1 MSRAYAKALGQDCA
15 GCVGR
20 TVRKHLCLERS
31 EPGEGREGQ
40 EQVKQGLVGH
50 WEDLSFYPKEVGPW
64 RTKGG
69 GGEEPDRC
77 PRAPSGG

>member
-1 MSRAYAKALGQDCA
+1 MPKDLYSLKKLSAEELMLLNYSVGEAKALGQDCA
-15 GCVGR
+15 WCVGR

-50 WEDLSFYPKEVGPW
+50 WEDLSF
-64 RTKGG
+64 
-69 GGEEPDRC
+69 
-77 PRAPSGG
+77 